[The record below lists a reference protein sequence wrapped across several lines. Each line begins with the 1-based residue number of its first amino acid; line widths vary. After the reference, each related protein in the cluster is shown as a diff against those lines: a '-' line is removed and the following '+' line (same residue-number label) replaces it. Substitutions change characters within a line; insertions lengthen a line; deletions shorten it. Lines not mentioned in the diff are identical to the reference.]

1 MGQQQ
6 LLLTILVTII
16 IGVATI
22 IAVDTLQQS
31 RIESNRSSV
40 RQDMIMAISDARM
53 YYEKPEVMG
62 GGGKSFDGISIDN
75 IVSIA
80 TSNANG
86 SYAISGSG
94 SSVTVEGTGNFDE
107 VALSATATVQS
118 GDLTISW
125 SEL

>member
-16 IGVATI
+16 IGIATI
-22 IAVDTLQQS
+22 IAVNTMQQS

-40 RQDMIMAISDARM
+40 RQDMIMAITDARM
-53 YYEKPEVMG
+53 YYQKTEVLG
-62 GGGKSFDGISIDN
+62 GGGNSFDGITANHIISID
-75 IVSIA
+75 
-80 TSNANG
+80 TSNENG
-86 SYAISGSG
+86 TYSISGSG

-107 VALSATATVQS
+107 VALSATATISS
-118 GDLTISW
+118 GNLTIAW

>member
-86 SYAISGSG
+86 SYAISGSD

-107 VALSATATVQS
+107 VALSATATVLS